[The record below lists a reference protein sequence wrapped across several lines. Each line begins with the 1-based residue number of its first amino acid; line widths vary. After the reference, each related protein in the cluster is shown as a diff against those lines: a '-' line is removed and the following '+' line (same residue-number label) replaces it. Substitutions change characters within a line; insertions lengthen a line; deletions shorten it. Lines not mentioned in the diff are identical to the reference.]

1 MSLVLTSNREAVS
14 YISDSYGI
22 VSDKQWDFL
31 ADFSTLTFKKGDGD
45 NVSQGS
51 VLTTMRSTDANIF
64 NAEGV
69 VDYVGENTPRLS
81 YNPVNKE
88 QGLLVEPK
96 GLFYE
101 FNNPVTSSIT
111 IGKLVALDILRVEV
125 FGSGKADLTGFDILS
140 KHGMGTQD
148 SPLYIKSST
157 EASYFN
163 ATLTITGSVSK
174 VIISSHTSS
183 LYSNATSYLGAAG
196 GRTRDDATSLKVAPY
211 VTGLDYTYLVTMTPN
226 EYFKDYFIN
235 DNYDGMTTVASVPL
249 LSLAS
254 SNRWTSPTETA
265 TNSYALEFVA
275 KAYKTGTTDE
285 LSVIYMEKDSDKK
298 TINLM
303 KFDLN
308 EPMVLAVS
316 CSPSG
321 YRISVNGQCTELIN
335 TIPVK
340 LMQEVYFGL
349 TRTGGDQARPTGTFG
364 KVAVFNQSMSRV
376 ELERLTSKSY

>member
-22 VSDKQWDFL
+22 ASDKQWDFL
-31 ADFSTLTFKKGDGD
+31 ADFSTLTFKNGNGD

-51 VLTTMRSTDANIF
+51 VLTTLRAQKVNIF
-64 NAEGV
+64 NTKGE
-69 VDYVGENTPRLS
+69 VDYIKENTPRLS

-88 QGLLVEPK
+88 HGLLVEPK

-101 FNNPVTSSIT
+101 FNNPVTGTVT
-111 IGKLVALDILRVEV
+111 IGKTLPTDLMRVEV
-125 FGSGKADLTGFDILS
+125 SGSGKADLTFSGIQS

-148 SPLYIKSST
+148 SPLYIKSSGQG
-157 EASYFN
+157 SIS

-174 VIISSHTSS
+174 VVVTTQTAP
-183 LYSNATSYLGAAG
+183 LYSNTTSSILGVTG
-196 GRTRDDATSLKVAPY
+196 GRVYDDVTSLKVAPY
-211 VTGLDYTYLVTMTPN
+211 VTGLDYTYLVTLMPN
-226 EYFKDYFIN
+226 GYFKDYFIN
-235 DNYDGMTTVASVPL
+235 DNYVGMPAVVQVPL
-249 LSLAS
+249 LSIAS
-254 SNRWTSPTETA
+254 SGRWTPTIA
-265 TNSYALEFVA
+265 TDSYALEFIA
-275 KAYKTGTTDE
+275 KSYNSGMTDE
-285 LSVIYMEKDSDKK
+285 LSVIYVKEG
-298 TINLM
+298 TAITTVNLT

-308 EPMVLAVS
+308 KPMVLAVS

-321 YRISVNGQCTELIN
+321 YRISVNGQCTDLIN
-335 TIPVK
+335 KIPAK

-349 TRTGGDQARPTGTFG
+349 TNRGGNQVRPTGTFG